1 VKLFAA
7 FGLLAFFGAL
17 MLPEAHSDC
26 RRVIVGGQTYAAPV
40 YAAPIYHQAHENIV
54 LVPKAFLVQT
64 RSDYAAG
71 IGDEIRQ
78 KQFAKDVADEL
89 YRMIQEAQRY
99 QAPPQTGGQT
109 RPPVDVTPNPAQP
122 LKAEGVT
129 IKDVLAKNCVSCH
142 GKGGNL
148 PLLTGDPDKIDYL
161 IRGDILNA
169 VVEGRMPK
177 NKPALTQE
185 ELNVVHAWQ
194 DRRKA
199 KK

>member
-7 FGLLAFFGAL
+7 FGLLAFGAL

-89 YRMIQEAQRY
+89 FRLMQEAQRV
-99 QAPPQTGGQT
+99 APAQQGGS